1 MKITHAFAAVLVAG
15 FFGPVH
21 AQVGLSPAVPNLW
34 TTPGV
39 QSPNAAAS
47 AALSLSLADAIQRGL
62 QTNLG
67 VLLQEQEVRLQHGK
81 RWQELAD
88 VLPHMSAGID
98 ETRVMFNPE
107 AFGFPGSVVGPFRTF
122 DARMFASQPL
132 LDIANLYEAKM
143 EAASTTAERHSY
155 KHVRDLVVTS
165 IANLYFQ
172 VSATAAR
179 LAATQAHAGKA
190 QVALVANR
198 SAGTDSLPA
207 RARLLGQRQ
216 RVITLQNTL
225 AKQKLALARAIGL
238 PHGRQFTLTDQM
250 PYAPLQPI
258 SLDAALQRAWRDRAD
273 VQAQIARVKAA
284 EAKLRSANGRRLPTV
299 RLQGD
304 YGKIGLNASSA
315 KMTFGIGFIVRVP
328 IIQGGNI
335 RGEVLEAD
343 AELKQE
349 KAKLNDLRDA
359 IYYEIQNALLDVQA
373 AAEQV
378 QLARG
383 SMELAEEQLARFVAG
398 SSPQP
403 IGSAAVFQAQEA
415 EENVVL
421 SLYTYNVAKLTLAR
435 ALGIAEESYME
446 FLR

>member
-1 MKITHAFAAVLVAG
+1 MKIAYTFVAVLFAG
-15 FFGPVH
+15 FFGPAD
-21 AQVGLSPAVPNLW
+21 AQVGPSPAVPNLW
-34 TTPGV
+34 PTPEV
-39 QSPNAAAS
+39 QSPNAATS
-47 AALSLSLADAIQRGL
+47 TALSLSLTDAIQRGL
-62 QTNLG
+62 ERNLR
-67 VLLQEQEVRLQHGK
+67 VLLQEQEIRLQHGK

-98 ETRVMFNPE
+98 ERRVMFNPE

-122 DARMFASQPL
+122 DARVFASQPL
-132 LDIANLYEAKM
+132 LDVTNLYEAKM
-143 EAASTTAERHSY
+143 EAASTIAEQHSY
-155 KHVRDLVVTS
+155 KHVRALVVTS
-165 IANLYFQ
+165 IANLYLQ

-179 LAATQAHAGKA
+179 LTATQARAGTA

-198 SAGTDSLPA
+198 SASTDSLPA
-207 RARLLGQRQ
+207 RARLFGQRQ

-258 SLDAALQRAWRDRAD
+258 SLAAALKQAWRDRAD
-273 VQAQIARVKAA
+273 VQAQLARVKAA

-299 RLQGD
+299 HLHGD

-315 KMTFGIGFIVRVP
+315 KMTFGIGLIVRVP
-328 IIQGGNI
+328 IIQGGNV

-349 KAKLNDLRDA
+349 KAKLDDLRDA
-359 IYYEIQNALLDVQA
+359 IYYAIQNALLDVQA

-378 QLARG
+378 QLAR
-383 SMELAEEQLARFVAG
+383 SSKELAEEQWARFVAG

-403 IGSAAVFQAQEA
+403 IDSAAVFQAQEA